1 VGDREAKEAM
11 FDAFSEVAKALGNGR
26 RAELIDVLAQG
37 ERHVEDLAGEIGHSV
52 ANTSFHLRVLA
63 TSGLVTTRRDRTRIY
78 YRLASGRVAELWA
91 ALREQDSFI
100 KVFSSLD
107 RYNSAYAFSSWLF
120 KITSNLCIDYLR
132 KRRIDTL
139 PMDQPIDGEKG
150 EIQRQYAASDP
161 TPEES
166 LDRRETMV
174 RLESAIAALPEH
186 YRIMLILRHQEDL
199 SYEDIADHR
208 SIPLGTV
215 KARIH
220 RAREML
226 KGMLG
231 SAEFPA

>member
-1 VGDREAKEAM
+1 MKEEDIQLVARARNGDERAYRALLEKYERAVFSICLRMVRNRDEAT
-11 FDAFSEVAKALGNGR
+11 
-26 RAELIDVLAQG
+26 
-37 ERHVEDLAGEIGHSV
+37 DLSQE
-52 ANTSFHLRVLA
+52 
-63 TSGLVTTRRDRTRIY
+63 
-78 YRLASGRVAELWA
+78 
-91 ALREQDSFI
+91 SFI
-100 KVFSSLD
+100 KVFGSLD

-139 PMDQPIDGEKG
+139 PMDQPIDGDKG
-150 EIQRQYAASDP
+150 EIQRQYAAPDP

-166 LDRRETMV
+166 LDRREKMA
-174 RLESAIAALPEH
+174 RLESAIDALPEH

-199 SYEDIADHR
+199 SYEEIADHL

-226 KGMLG
+226 KGLLG
-231 SAEFPA
+231 GGDFLAP